1 MSKMKDRLGNGKLK
15 AFYLWYFG
23 PMFEE
28 ARLNFVRSLAAY
40 SIFCYVFQ
48 VKDRH
53 NGNIMLT
60 RQGHLL
66 HIDFGFF
73 LQNSPGKV
81 FETEKVPFKL
91 TDDYIE
97 MLDGKE
103 SSTFKHFKELVDA
116 GLTEVKRNINELLNF
131 IMILS
136 KGKSQNSA

>member
-1 MSKMKDRLGNGKLK
+1 M
-15 AFYLWYFG
+15 
-23 PMFEE
+23 
-28 ARLNFVRSLAAY
+28 NFVRSLAAY
-40 SIFCYVFQ
+40 SVFCYVFS

-81 FETEKVPFKL
+81 IETEKAPFKL
-91 TDDYIE
+91 TNDYIE
-97 MLDGKE
+97 MLDGQASKQFNE
-103 SSTFKHFKELVDA
+103 FKELFDN
-116 GLTEVKRNINELLNF
+116 GLTEVKRNIKQLENI

-136 KGKSQNSA
+136 KGKSAQCI